1 MITESWNLT
10 ETEHTLVDNIE
21 VYLTHIEKHFCS
33 HRIQLMIY
41 YELLMWLYSPQT
53 KKFYQESLDMLERDR
68 TCLSTVIQ

>member
-10 ETEHTLVDNIE
+10 ETKHTLVDNIE
-21 VYLTHIEKHFCS
+21 VYLIHIEKHFCS

-53 KKFYQESLDMLERDR
+53 KKFYPGKSRHAWAW
-68 TCLSTVIQ
+68 